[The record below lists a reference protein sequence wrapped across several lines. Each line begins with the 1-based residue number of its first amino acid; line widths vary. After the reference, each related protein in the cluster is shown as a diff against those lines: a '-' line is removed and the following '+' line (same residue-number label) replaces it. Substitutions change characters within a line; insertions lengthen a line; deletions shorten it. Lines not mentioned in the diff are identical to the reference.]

1 MHYVMCVSGS
11 RHILRILVCRWLYF
25 LDRLIPER
33 VVGIFSIGEA
43 CRLVGK
49 GFIDSFVWGVLSNS
63 VGIIGRRIL
72 EGDTYE
78 QAAKIWYGK
87 IINVTLL
94 DFQFWPLWSV
104 INFEFV
110 PKPLQVSFTA
120 LGAIVWNVYIS
131 LVANWEAAQKT
142 TPQGRLPP
150 TPKHGKLAKVVDANG
165 HVAEVS
171 LDEAVKW
178 QKGQTMAGQRREGD
192 EDRNQRGYQAV

>member
-1 MHYVMCVSGS
+1 MISN
-11 RHILRILVCRWLYF
+11 RWLYF

-33 VVGIFSIGEA
+33 AVGIFSIGEA
-43 CRLVGK
+43 CRLIGK

-72 EGDTYE
+72 EGDTYA

-104 INFEFV
+104 INFEFL
-110 PKPLQVSFTA
+110 PKKLQVSFTA

-131 LVANWEAAQKT
+131 LVANWEAAQKSSQAAGRVAAT
-142 TPQGRLPP
+142 AAPVDSSSHGSHQGEV
-150 TPKHGKLAKVVDANG
+150 KLDDVNKWQRVHIPANG
-165 HVAEVS
+165 P
-171 LDEAVKW
+171 W
-178 QKGQTMAGQRREGD
+178 REGND
-192 EDRNQRGYQAV
+192 DGSAPRGYQSV